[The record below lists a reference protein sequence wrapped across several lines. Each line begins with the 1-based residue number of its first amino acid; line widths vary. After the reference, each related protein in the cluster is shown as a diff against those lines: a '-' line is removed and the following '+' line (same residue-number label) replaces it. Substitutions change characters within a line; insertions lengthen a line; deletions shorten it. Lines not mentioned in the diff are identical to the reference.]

1 MTDFRDRREG
11 FRSQVPPEVREHM
24 SAARAEM
31 RKGLETFFPTDFFEH
46 RDTARR
52 EMLLAWRG
60 VLDAAIS
67 RIDERKPRP

>member
-1 MTDFRDRREG
+1 MTESRSHQDAFRMH
-11 FRSQVPPEVREHM
+11 VPDEVRQHAG
-24 SAARAEM
+24 AARAEM
-31 RKGLETFFPTDFFEH
+31 RKGLETFLPKEFFEH

-67 RIDERKPRP
+67 RMDEKKPQA

>member
-1 MTDFRDRREG
+1 MTDSRDRHEG
-11 FRSQVPPEVREHM
+11 FRSQVPEEVRVHM

-31 RKGLETFFPTDFFEH
+31 RKGLETFLPVDFFEH

-60 VLDAAIS
+60 ALDAAIS
-67 RIDERKPRP
+67 RMDERKSRP